1 MKKFFYWSPHISNV
15 ATIKN
20 VINSAK
26 SLKLYSKKPIEVTI
40 LDAVGEWQS
49 FKEELDRFNINL
61 FDMNGIKLKKYLP
74 ISGYFKSR
82 IVFFII
88 TLTKYFS
95 LKKILKN
102 QKPDFLI
109 IHLITILPIILLIFS
124 KFKTKFILRISGLP
138 RYTFLRK
145 ILWKIVAH
153 KIYLVT
159 CPSLQTKVDL
169 SKLKLFPEHKLKVLY
184 DPILEINKINS
195 ELKKQNTNI
204 YNEKKYFINIG
215 RLTKQ
220 KNQMLLINAFS
231 EVLEKH
237 KNLFLLIVG
246 EGEERKNLQKFI
258 IQKKLDKN
266 IFLAGYI
273 NNVYPLIKSSL
284 AVISSSLWEDPGA
297 VMIEGSYCGKNI
309 ISSDCKNG
317 PKEFLSNG
325 KGGYLFTNNDK
336 TDLVDKMEKFLNDNY
351 QDKFKKILLCK
362 KKSKNYTMFNHYK
375 VFFSLFDINKES

>member
-195 ELKKQNTNI
+195 ELKKQT
-204 YNEKKYFINIG
+204 Y
-215 RLTKQ
+215 
-220 KNQMLLINAFS
+220 
-231 EVLEKH
+231 
-237 KNLFLLIVG
+237 
-246 EGEERKNLQKFI
+246 
-258 IQKKLDKN
+258 
-266 IFLAGYI
+266 
-273 NNVYPLIKSSL
+273 
-284 AVISSSLWEDPGA
+284 
-297 VMIEGSYCGKNI
+297 
-309 ISSDCKNG
+309 
-317 PKEFLSNG
+317 
-325 KGGYLFTNNDK
+325 
-336 TDLVDKMEKFLNDNY
+336 
-351 QDKFKKILLCK
+351 
-362 KKSKNYTMFNHYK
+362 
-375 VFFSLFDINKES
+375 